1 MIANY
6 HIIKKSSLTR
16 VPGFAFF
23 KHKTIVPCQLSFPHS
38 YNLKMTHVSLTVFVH
53 CLCLSVTVC
62 ILMHLHTEEFNLM
75 DVLLYTLHLQD
86 AYSIFLDDSVRRLSH
101 GGDIMIREQGLFM
114 NVSFNKI
121 SSIN

>member
-1 MIANY
+1 
-6 HIIKKSSLTR
+6 
-16 VPGFAFF
+16 
-23 KHKTIVPCQLSFPHS
+23 
-38 YNLKMTHVSLTVFVH
+38 
-53 CLCLSVTVC
+53 
-62 ILMHLHTEEFNLM
+62 M